1 MLNIG
6 ILIQKIYIS
15 RMYYKVTV
23 SQLGIM
29 FYIVASLLY
38 SFLLSINPYKKAQQP
53 CLLTSYPTML
63 YIISVA
69 EWVQRSTVTHV
80 TYPRTNF

>member
-1 MLNIG
+1 
-6 ILIQKIYIS
+6 
-15 RMYYKVTV
+15 MYYKVTV

-69 EWVQRSTVTHV
+69 E
-80 TYPRTNF
+80 